1 MKRILMWVLALCVLA
16 SPGCGGGGARR
27 SINNPE
33 LSPIVPQAPAENPA
47 RNVLTAVMPPLAGLS
62 AGSEFEFT
70 LCAQFA
76 EEVKQGSGRILY
88 DTAVAVPVAVEK
100 GGLIP
105 GSFVFFSKL
114 DAPGVV
120 PFAFTSFPDRR
131 GIAPGTGELL
141 RVRFRMLADPP
152 QGFRIR
158 LQNDGAFLQLRSP
171 QGGRLSFDLA
181 SEVQAQ

>member
-33 LSPIVPQAPAENPA
+33 LSPVAPITPAENPD
-47 RNVLTAVMPPLAGLS
+47 RNVLTAVMPPLSGLS
-62 AGSEFEFT
+62 AGSEFEFKLT
-70 LCAQFA
+70 AQFA
-76 EEVKQGSGRILY
+76 QEVKQGSGRILY
-88 DTAVAVPVAVEK
+88 DPMAAVPVSAEK
-100 GGLIP
+100 GELVP

-114 DAPGVV
+114 DAQGVV
-120 PFAFTSFPDRR
+120 PFAFTSLPDAR
-131 GIAPGTGELL
+131 GIAPGSGELL
-141 RVRFRMLADPP
+141 RVRFRMLTDPP
-152 QGFRIR
+152 SGFRIR
-158 LQNDGAFLQLRSP
+158 LQNDGAYLQLRSA